1 MDIQPNPEGKLT
13 TILIAAI
20 TLVISLA
27 WNDAFKNFFSKST
40 PFLRKYGPWGY
51 AIGITLLGAVI
62 IRMIYLYDN
71 SINAITEEITSDT

>member
-1 MDIQPNPEGKLT
+1 MNIQPNHESKLT
-13 TILIAAI
+13 TVLIAAI

-51 AIGITLLGAVI
+51 AIGITLLGAFI

-71 SINAITEEITSDT
+71 NINAITQESTNDG